1 MTNALE
7 QAHKIKEIRKQY
19 EEAETK
25 EERIRLARLL
35 EANNKTNEGTDRE
48 VCRQEGNN

>member
-7 QAHKIKEIRKQY
+7 QAHKVKEIRKQY
-19 EEAETK
+19 EEAETR

-35 EANNKTNEGTDRE
+35 EENNKKEICSQSDSK
-48 VCRQEGNN
+48 